1 MEPVHVRCPRCLSD
15 HAFVIPVYSCPCGAP
30 TALRAVRGEP
40 ATAVVQRVWADFWV
54 TARCEACGRDDH
66 WPQPELGCP
75 CGTVLRVPV
84 RTESLTGVGT
94 EPEVGP
100 PATESATDP
109 AAVATTGAA
118 PDAGPKTGAGART
131 DPATATDPATS
142 TAPEAAES
150 PARIPLPRTA
160 PRPRPPFQTLPI
172 HTARDAVTAAGRYL
186 GWLGFHG
193 VVQPIERPASRV
205 DLRADGALAQVETS
219 TCPTGVR
226 EIECLWL
233 NALSESAS
241 GIFFSL
247 AGYEEAAI
255 RRADLVS
262 MPLFAMD
269 STGTPQPANG
279 AAEDLLSSGA

>member
-1 MEPVHVRCPRCLSD
+1 MEPVPVRCPLCLRD

-30 TALRAVRGEP
+30 TALRAALGVP
-40 ATAVVQRVWADFWV
+40 ATTVTQRVWADFWV

-84 RTESLTGVGT
+84 RTGTPADTGT
-94 EPEVGP
+94 EPEPGPEAGEPEPRTCPGPGTEPGAATGTAPLTVAGPAAGAGP
-100 PATESATDP
+100 PTH
-109 AAVATTGAA
+109 
-118 PDAGPKTGAGART
+118 
-131 DPATATDPATS
+131 
-142 TAPEAAES
+142 
-150 PARIPLPRTA
+150 IPLPRTA
-160 PRPRPPFQTLPI
+160 SRPRTPFRPVPVR
-172 HTARDAVTAAGRYL
+172 TARDAVTAAGLYL
-186 GWLGFHG
+186 GWLGFQG
-193 VVQPIERPASRV
+193 IVQPVERPASRI

-233 NALSESAS
+233 NALSESVS

-247 AGYEEAAI
+247 AGYEDAAT

-269 STGTPQPANG
+269 LTGTPQPVNG
-279 AAEDLLSSGA
+279 AAEELLSAGA